1 MPKRLG
7 QLWNGLALDMEI
19 TDATQ
24 GNIAIGL
31 DGDRL
36 VEFRSER
43 EVQVEHV
50 TFAHLIARIAALQR
64 RLSRLST
71 D

>member
-1 MPKRLG
+1 
-7 QLWNGLALDMEI
+7 MEI
-19 TDATQ
+19 TDGTQ

-50 TFAHLIARIAALQR
+50 TFAHLIARIAALQ
-64 RLSRLST
+64 
-71 D
+71 